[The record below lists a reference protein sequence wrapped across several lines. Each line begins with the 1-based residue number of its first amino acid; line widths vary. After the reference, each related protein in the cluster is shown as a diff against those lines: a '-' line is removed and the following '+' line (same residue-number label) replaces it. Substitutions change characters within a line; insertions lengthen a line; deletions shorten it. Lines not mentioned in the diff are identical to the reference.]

1 MTKSKKN
8 RSILIIAGEA
18 SGDMH
23 GASLV
28 KALRTKKP
36 DLDIFG
42 IGGDRMAEEGVEI
55 IYHAR
60 DLSFLGFFEVIK
72 HLPFIQKV
80 FRNMI
85 ARLKTQNPD
94 LVILIDY
101 PGFNLRF
108 AEKAKKLGFPV
119 LYYISPQVWAWGRN
133 RVKKMAKY
141 IDQMIVIFPFETE
154 FYRQHNMDV
163 RFVGHPLKDRVDAIL
178 PKKDFLNQFHLD
190 STRPVIGL
198 LPGSR
203 IQEVQ
208 KLFGLMIQAYQ
219 KMKKKIPDLQAVVGL
234 APTLTDSV
242 YTKIM
247 KHADDIFLIRNH
259 TYEVMAHSDAVM
271 VASGTATLETALLG
285 TPMVVLYKMTP
296 LSFFIGRILVKI
308 KNIAIVNIVAG
319 KTVVPELIQNQ
330 ATPEKIEK
338 EMFDLLT
345 NDKRRTTM
353 KKQLSE
359 VSQKLGEKGA
369 NNRAADVVLEFLEKH
384 IS

>member
-1 MTKSKKN
+1 M
-8 RSILIIAGEA
+8 IAGEA

-23 GASLV
+23 GAGLV
-28 KALRTKKP
+28 KALKMKNP
-36 DLDIFG
+36 NLNIFG
-42 IGGDRMAEEGVEI
+42 IGGDNMAREGVEL
-55 IYHAR
+55 IYHTR

-80 FRNMI
+80 FSHMI
-85 ARLKTQNPD
+85 ACTKTQKPD

-108 AEKAKKLGFPV
+108 AEKAKKLGFPI
-119 LYYISPQVWAWGRN
+119 LYFISPQVWAWGRN

-141 IDQMIVIFPFETE
+141 IDRMIVIFPFEAE

-163 RFVGHPLKDRVDAIL
+163 RFVGHPLKDSMNKIL
-178 PKKDFLNQFHLD
+178 PKTDFFNKFDLD
-190 STRPVIGL
+190 IEKPVVGL

-203 IQEVQ
+203 TQEVQ
-208 KLFGLMIQAYQ
+208 KLFRLMIQSFQ
-219 KMKKKIPDLQAVVGL
+219 KMKKKIPELQAVVGL
-234 APTLTDSV
+234 APSLPDSV
-242 YTKIM
+242 YAKILN
-247 KHADDIFLIRNH
+247 HTDGILLIRDH
-259 TYEVMAHSDAVM
+259 TPEVMAYSDAVM

-296 LSFFIGRILVKI
+296 ISYFIGRILIKI

-319 KTVVPELIQNQ
+319 KTIVPELIQNQ
-330 ATPEKIEK
+330 ANPGKIEK

-345 NDKRRTTM
+345 NNKRRVAM
-353 KKQLSE
+353 IKQLSE

-369 NNRAADVVLEFLEKH
+369 NNRAADVALEFLEKTT
-384 IS
+384 SEK